1 LPELSPTLVIRPHR
15 SGYVFGA
22 VVLLLGAIAWA
33 IAQARGSI
41 RSQSDLILAWLVFV
55 GLALYVISELLGT
68 AVPKVVVDGDTVEV
82 RDRLGRHRR
91 FARSEVSHGAMR
103 SIFTPRRYGNSRT
116 NAFLL
121 VGKDGRCL
129 VRLPEEDYDPRALE
143 SLVETLGLEWPQTK
157 NATVRQINRE
167 FQGAFTFD
175 YQTVA
180 VVILIILV
188 VALAGVVFAKFQ
200 WV

>member
-1 LPELSPTLVIRPHR
+1 LPELNPTLVIRPHR

-33 IAQARGSI
+33 IAQALGSI
-41 RSQSDLILAWLVFV
+41 RSQSDLILAWLVFG
-55 GLALYVISELLGT
+55 GLALYAISDLLGT

-82 RDRLGRHRR
+82 RDRLGRHRQ

-103 SIFTPRRYGNSRT
+103 SIFAPRRYGNTRT

-121 VGKDGRCL
+121 VSKDGRCL

-143 SLVETLGLEWPQTK
+143 SLVATLGLEWPQTK

-167 FQGAFTFD
+167 FRGAFAFD

-180 VVILIILV
+180 VVILIILAA
-188 VALAGVVFAKFQ
+188 ALAGVVFAKFR